1 MEDFFMNHYLPVRDA
16 NNPHNV
22 TLYPVSE
29 EVYHDISKEINRT
42 RSKMQYHGQCAC
54 PKKYLWKCDGDCS
67 LCEYRSAGDK
77 LSLDKEIEM
86 HGDTFADTADVE
98 EIVSDEILMKQ
109 LLARLAELMP
119 EAVEVGKLIESGLS
133 ERTSLEQLDLKRS
146 TYRSQLAK
154 VRKILEAEFGKIF

>member
-1 MEDFFMNHYLPVRDA
+1 MNRYLPMRDV
-16 NNPHNV
+16 NDPHKV
-22 TLYPVSE
+22 TLIPVSE
-29 EVYHDISKEINRT
+29 EVYCNISKETNRI

-86 HGDTFADTADVE
+86 HGDTFADTADVD
-98 EIVSDEILMKQ
+98 EIISDEILMKQ

-119 EAVEVGKLIESGLS
+119 EAVEIGKLIESGLS
-133 ERTSLEQLDLKRS
+133 ERTSLEQLELKRS

-154 VRKILEAEFGKIF
+154 VRKQLESEFGKFF